1 MNTQTLLD
9 NVATVSVNEAITVN
23 AKEFLKAL
31 KFVAV
36 ATARTDSRPVL
47 QYVHVEIHE
56 NELTVEATDSHI
68 LAQQKVAASISD
80 KLVGKEFLIDGKF
93 AKNLSKATTKH
104 GTHLFI
110 TPEFGKNNKPT
121 GKVAILDGNEETFI
135 DDNSDND
142 TFTRFNAFYP
152 ELDFLIPDNARFEF
166 ETRKKELLPLLKAL
180 KEKTDTKGL
189 YDVHLEIQDNS
200 KVVIGVGDDIQ
211 EIKQRNLFISDNHKV
226 ENNKGLNFEI
236 DFNAKLL
243 ISELQKCENTEFL
256 KFSFSGTLRP
266 FTFTRENN
274 GIGLVTPLRTFNQK
288 EI

>member
-1 MNTQTLLD
+1 MDTQTLLD
-9 NVATVSVNEAITVN
+9 NVATVNVNEAIIVN

-56 NELTVEATDSHI
+56 NELTVEATDSHV
-68 LAQQKVAASISD
+68 LALQKVTASISD
-80 KLVGKEFLIDGKF
+80 KLAGKEFLIDGKF
-93 AKNLSKATTKH
+93 AKDLSKATTKH

-135 DDNSDND
+135 DDNSDNV
-142 TFTRFNAFYP
+142 TRFNAFYP

-166 ETRKKELLPLLKAL
+166 ETRKKELLPILKAL
-180 KEKTDTKGL
+180 KEKTNTKGL
-189 YDVHLEIQDNS
+189 HDVHLEIQDNS

-211 EIKQRNLFISDNHKV
+211 EIKHRNLFIGDNHKV

-236 DFNAKLL
+236 DFNVKLL

-256 KFSFSGTLRP
+256 KFSFNGTLRP
-266 FTFTRENN
+266 FTFTRENG
-274 GIGLVTPLRTFNQK
+274 GIGLVTPLRTF
-288 EI
+288 

>member
-1 MNTQTLLD
+1 MNTQTLLN
-9 NVATVSVNEAITVN
+9 NVATISVNETIIVN

-47 QYVHVEIHE
+47 QYVHIEIHE
-56 NELTVEATDSHI
+56 NELTVEATDSHV

-80 KLVGKEFLIDGKF
+80 KLAGKEFLIDGKF

-110 TPEFGKNNKPT
+110 TPEFRTNNEPT
-121 GKVAILDGNEETFI
+121 GKVTILDGNEETFI

-142 TFTRFNAFYP
+142 IFTRFKAFYP
-152 ELDFLIPDNARFEF
+152 ELDNLIPDNAWFEF
-166 ETRKKELLPLLKAL
+166 ETRKKELLPILKAL
-180 KEKTDTKGL
+180 KKKTDAKGF

-200 KVVIGVGDDIQ
+200 KVVIGIGDDIQ
-211 EIKQRNLFISDNHKV
+211 EIKHRNLFIGDKYKV
-226 ENNKGLNFEI
+226 ENNKGLNLEI
-236 DFNAKLL
+236 DFNVKLL

-256 KFSFSGTLRP
+256 KFSFTGMLRP
-266 FTFTRENN
+266 FTFTR
-274 GIGLVTPLRTFNQK
+274 
-288 EI
+288 

>member
-1 MNTQTLLD
+1 MDTQTLLD
-9 NVATVSVNEAITVN
+9 NVATINVNESIIVN

-56 NELTVEATDSHI
+56 NELTVEATDSHV

-80 KLVGKEFLIDGKF
+80 KLAGKEFLIDGKF
-93 AKNLSKATTKH
+93 AKDLSKATTKH

-135 DDNSDND
+135 DDNSDNV
-142 TFTRFNAFYP
+142 TRFNAFYP

-166 ETRKKELLPLLKAL
+166 ETRKKELLPILKAL

-211 EIKQRNLFISDNHKV
+211 EIKHRNLFIGDNHKV

-236 DFNAKLL
+236 DFNVKLL
-243 ISELQKCENTEFL
+243 ISELQKCENTESL
-256 KFSFSGTLRP
+256 KFSFNGTLRP
-266 FTFTRENN
+266 FTFTRENG
-274 GIGLVTPLRTFNQK
+274 GIGLVTPLRTF
-288 EI
+288 